1 MSDSSVRMIDQHH
14 AHPHAGISVLLA
26 VRVKLWLKRVRQ
38 RLDEANPE
46 YHAAKERKEWY
57 QGWKDLAWN
66 TVEKPESGVVAK
78 IVIGIIG
85 ICIILSTIALMLE
98 TLPQYETAY
107 HASMFWTAEVVFVV
121 IFTTELLVRFWSFPG
136 TTLGFFKQ
144 WLHIV
149 DLLSVVPF
157 YLQLLLHYMPVA
169 LVGNADSFDWRI
181 FRTLRLIR
189 LLKFTRWSNTL
200 TFIGE
205 GMAMSW
211 TSLFLLFFM
220 LLIAIILF
228 SSGMWLVE
236 RGNWNPEKKCYER
249 VDEPHF
255 SGCSPFESVPMTM
268 WWAITTLTTVGYG
281 DAYAITP
288 WGKVVNGFAM
298 MAGIACVVIPTTVLG
313 VEFQR
318 EYNKRIKV
326 SEHHDIHAHLVD
338 RNKDELELYSLMTQ
352 FDALRSDLEHFYE
365 KAHLQAH
372 YTLGGS
378 PESYKELRPFEVL
391 QAQALESMQ
400 HVHDLVVSVTDGYIR

>member
-1 MSDSSVRMIDQHH
+1 MLSQDH
-14 AHPHAGISVLLA
+14 AHPHAGISVRLA
-26 VRVKLWLKRVRQ
+26 VRVKLWLKRARQ
-38 RLDEANPE
+38 RLDESNPE
-46 YHAAKERKEWY
+46 YHSAKQSRECY
-57 QGWKDLAWN
+57 QSWKDSAWN
-66 TVEKPESGVVAK
+66 IVEKPESGWTAK
-78 IVIGIIG
+78 IIIGIIG
-85 ICIILSTIALMLE
+85 VCILVSTVFLMIE
-98 TLPQYETAY
+98 TLPAYETPYYAKFFW
-107 HASMFWTAEVVFVV
+107 ASEVFFVS
-121 IFTTELLVRFWSFPG
+121 IFTTELVVRFWSFPG
-136 TTLGFFKQ
+136 TTGGFFKH

-149 DLLSVVPF
+149 DLLSVIPF
-157 YLQLLLHYMPVA
+157 YLQLALHYAPVA
-169 LVGNADSFDWRI
+169 ITGYTNTFDWRI

-205 GMAMSW
+205 GMALSW

-220 LLIAIILF
+220 LLIAVILF
-228 SSGMWLVE
+228 SSLMWLVE
-236 RGNWNPEKKCYER
+236 RGHWNTEKGCYER

-318 EYNKRIKV
+318 MYKERIKV
-326 SEHHDIHAHLVD
+326 SQHHDIHAHLME
-338 RNKDELELYSLMTQ
+338 RTKDELELYALMTQ
-352 FDALRSDLEHFYE
+352 FDSLRSDLEHFYE

-372 YTLGGS
+372 YTLGNTK
-378 PESYKELRPFEVL
+378 ESYQELRPFEVL
-391 QAQALESMQ
+391 QKQAIESME